1 MLGCIAVWGTI
12 MPVTRALM
20 RHSKVLPA
28 LAFIMTSLLA
38 APSAAQEDARIR
50 LQLMW
55 AHQAQFAGIYAAI
68 QKGFY
73 ERERL
78 RVELIEGGPGIN
90 PINVLAKGEADVAVA
105 WLPYAIDARAR
116 GHDVVNIA
124 QIFQRPGMAIA
135 CRRDA
140 GVQNVND
147 VFGKNI
153 GVWDVGDELDVRYW
167 LRSINIAPGRVTM
180 VEQRPNG
187 ADLIERR
194 VPCATAM
201 MYNEYW
207 SILRAGVAANE
218 LLLVRFADTGL
229 GFLED
234 GLYVNAAALRDGRRH
249 EQLVRFL
256 RATLAG
262 WTYAKDNVD
271 EALTPLSWRR
281 RRRPMP
287 RTSGGCSNRCSI

>member
-1 MLGCIAVWGTI
+1 
-12 MPVTRALM
+12 MPFIRALAQYG
-20 RHSKVLPA
+20 KALQI
-28 LAFIMTSLLA
+28 LAFVIVILPLFATRG
-38 APSAAQEDARIR
+38 AAQEPDRLR

-55 AHQAQFAGIYAAI
+55 VHQAQFAGIYAAI

-90 PINVLAKGEADVAVA
+90 PINVLAGADADVAVA

-116 GHDVVNIA
+116 GREVVNIA

-140 GVQNVND
+140 GIQNVND
-147 VFGKNI
+147 IFGKTM
-153 GVWDVGDELDVRYW
+153 GVWDVGDELNVRYW
-167 LRSINIAPGRVTM
+167 LRSINIAPRRVTM

-194 VPCATAM
+194 LPCATVM

-207 SILRAGVAANE
+207 SILRAGVAPSE

-234 GLYVNAAALRDGRRH
+234 GLYVNAAALRDGRRRD
-249 EQLVRFL
+249 QFVRFL

-262 WTYAKDNVD
+262 WAYAKDNVD
-271 EALTPLSWRR
+271 EAHAIVMAAAPKTDASHQRR
-281 RRRPMP
+281 MLE
-287 RTSGGCSNRCSI
+287 SVL